1 MMILR
6 RAVFVLLACVA
17 AALPVARAEILTPP
31 QQEAIRTLVR
41 NYLLAHPEII
51 IEALAGLEE
60 RQKAEAASSQAQALR
75 ARRADLQGDPASPW
89 VGSTE
94 PDLVIIEFFDY
105 RCQYCKQ
112 VVSALTQLVASDAK
126 LRVVYKELPI
136 LGPDSELAARAAL
149 AAHRQGRYAR
159 YHAALMAR
167 RGPFDEATL
176 LALAGEHGLD
186 TTRLKAD
193 MARSEIGAQI
203 DRNRALAREL
213 GIRGTPA
220 FVIGETI
227 VPGAIDLETM
237 RGLVAQARRR

>member
-1 MMILR
+1 MIAIR
-6 RAVFVLLACVA
+6 RAVFALLACLA
-17 AALPVARAEILTPP
+17 AALPGARAEILTPP
-31 QQEAIRTLVR
+31 QQDAIRTLVR
-41 NYLLAHPEII
+41 DYLLANPEII
-51 IEALAGLEE
+51 VEALAALEE

-75 ARRADLQGDPASPW
+75 ARRGELQSDPGTPW
-89 VGSTE
+89 AGSAE
-94 PDLVIIEFFDY
+94 PDLVIVEFFDY

-112 VVSALTQLVASDAK
+112 VVQALTQLVASDAK

-176 LALAGEHGLD
+176 LALASEHGLD
-186 TTRLKAD
+186 ATRLKAD
-193 MARSEIGAQI
+193 MARPEIVAQI
-203 DRNRALAREL
+203 DRNRALARDL